1 MSYFIVL
8 GYRICQNKRPVRL
21 IFRSK
26 KLFQNPSRPI
36 SLCTPPFEKSPIKSH
51 RFCVLP
57 PLKITHQ
64 SPLVLCTPPF
74 EKARFLVGACF
85 GVGVYC
91 GKYGICFY
99 PGWKKISLPILLQ
112 TCPYS
117 FLLFCILKGR
127 SNLCLPPQWAVL
139 PDTKVWPFLA
149 RNRRPAATIFGRYW
163 SFSQIMRKWK
173 KHLGI

>member
-26 KLFQNPSRPI
+26 FFSKTHQSPSV
-36 SLCTPPFEKSPIKSH
+36 LCTPLFGKSPIKAH

-57 PLKITHQ
+57 PLENH
-64 SPLVLCTPPF
+64 
-74 EKARFLVGACF
+74 CF
-85 GVGVYC
+85 GWVLVS
-91 GKYGICFY
+91 
-99 PGWKKISLPILLQ
+99 GWAFISANTVSVLILVEKKIPFPILLQ
-112 TCPYS
+112 MYPC

-127 SNLCLPPQWAVL
+127 SNLCLPPQRAVL

-149 RNRRPAATIFGRYW
+149 RNRRPAAAIFGRY
-163 SFSQIMRKWK
+163 
-173 KHLGI
+173 